1 MKKTLLICLVLVFSC
16 SSIEQKAVFQKIKY
30 KAMTRGYSTEIV
42 LQDDTLKYFKNTK
55 ENRSIRLTEELKD
68 SLNNVIKKINLK
80 TINQLKAPSNKFQ
93 FDGAMYT
100 TIEIILN
107 GKTYISSG
115 FDHDNPPKELT
126 PFINFLLTL
135 IK

>member
-1 MKKTLLICLVLVFSC
+1 MKKTLLICLALVFSC

-42 LQDDTLKYFKNTK
+42 LQEDTLKYFKNTK
-55 ENRSIRLTEELKD
+55 ENPSLRLTKEVKD
-68 SLNNVIKKINLK
+68 SLYNLIKKINLN
-80 TINQLKAPSNKFQ
+80 TINQLKAPSNKYQ

-100 TIEIILN
+100 TVEVILN
-107 GKTYISSG
+107 GKTYTSNG
-115 FDHDNPPKELT
+115 FDDDNPPKELI
-126 PFINFLLTL
+126 PLINFLLTL